1 MLGPGGAAADAR
13 TSSNVCAGG
22 KVGAALPVEELHPND
37 QVRVILGALE
47 VRRGFRISSVRSF
60 MVGIPFDVR

>member
-1 MLGPGGAAADAR
+1 MLR
-13 TSSNVCAGG
+13 TKPDWLKPVS
-22 KVGAALPVEELHPND
+22 VGAALRGEELHPND